1 MDILGFI
8 KWQFQGSLTSM
19 SFWGFVCLTMG
30 TIMLLL
36 GQSTTWIMSLSG
48 LGAVLVILDA
58 GISWFR
64 FSYSIYEIRQRDNQR
79 ELEGN

>member
-1 MDILGFI
+1 MNISGFI
-8 KWQFQGSLTSM
+8 KWQFQGSLTSI

-36 GQSTTWIMSLSG
+36 GQPTAWIMTLAG
-48 LGAVLVILDA
+48 LGATLVILDA

-64 FSYSIYEIRQRDNQR
+64 FSYHIYEMQQRDNQR
-79 ELEGN
+79 KLERN